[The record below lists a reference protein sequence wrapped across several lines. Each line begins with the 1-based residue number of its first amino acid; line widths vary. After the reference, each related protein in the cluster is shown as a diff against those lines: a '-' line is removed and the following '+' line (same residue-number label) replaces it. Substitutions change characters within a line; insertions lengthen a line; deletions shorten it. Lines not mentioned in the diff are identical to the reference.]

1 VFQFALA
8 ARDSPMTSAGVG
20 GQNVGGVRQAKERP
34 MVIVAGY
41 LVVEPLQRD
50 SYLAECKAVVQQA
63 RRTPGCIDFAISAD
77 LLDPSRVDIFER
89 WESQAAV
96 DAFRGSGPSDEQQGS
111 IVSASV
117 SEYDVGGE
125 RRLT

>member
-1 VFQFALA
+1 
-8 ARDSPMTSAGVG
+8 
-20 GQNVGGVRQAKERP
+20 

-41 LVVEPLQRD
+41 LVVEPMQRD
-50 SYLAECKAVVQQA
+50 AYLVGCRAIVQQA
-63 RRTPGCIDFAISAD
+63 RRTPGCLDFTISAD
-77 LLDPSRVDIFER
+77 LLDPSRIDIFER
-89 WESQAAV
+89 WESRAAL

-117 SEYDVGGE
+117 CEYDVGAE

>member
-1 VFQFALA
+1 
-8 ARDSPMTSAGVG
+8 M
-20 GQNVGGVRQAKERP
+20 
-34 MVIVAGY
+34 MIVAGY
-41 LVVEPLQRD
+41 LVVEPRQRD
-50 SYLAECKAVVQQA
+50 GYLAGCKGVVQQA
-63 RRTPGCIDFAISAD
+63 RRTPGCLDFAISAD

-89 WESQAAV
+89 WESRAAV
-96 DAFRGSGPSDEQQGS
+96 DAFRGSGPSDEQQGA

>member
-1 VFQFALA
+1 
-8 ARDSPMTSAGVG
+8 MTSAGVG
-20 GQNVGGVRQAKERP
+20 GHNVGVVKRAKEHS

-41 LVVEPLQRD
+41 LLMEPSQRD
-50 SYLAECKAVVQQA
+50 SYLVGCKAVMQRA
-63 RRTPGCIDFAISAD
+63 RSTRGCLDFTISAD
-77 LLDPSRVDIFER
+77 LLDPSRIDVFER

-96 DAFRGSGPSDEQQGS
+96 DAFRGSGPSDAQRGS

-117 SEYDVGGE
+117 SEYDVGDE

>member
-1 VFQFALA
+1 
-8 ARDSPMTSAGVG
+8 M
-20 GQNVGGVRQAKERP
+20 E
-34 MVIVAGY
+34 
-41 LVVEPLQRD
+41 E
-50 SYLAECKAVVQQA
+50 A
-63 RRTPGCIDFAISAD
+63 RRTPGCLDFAISAD

-117 SEYDVGGE
+117 SDYEVGGQ

>member
-1 VFQFALA
+1 
-8 ARDSPMTSAGVG
+8 
-20 GQNVGGVRQAKERP
+20 

-41 LVVEPLQRD
+41 LVVDPPQRD
-50 SYLAECKAVVQQA
+50 SYLVGCKAVVQRA
-63 RRTPGCIDFAISAD
+63 RRTQGCLDFAISAD
-77 LLDPSRVDIFER
+77 LLDPSRIDVFER

-96 DAFRGSGPSDEQQGS
+96 DAFRGSGPSDEQQAS

-117 SEYDVGGE
+117 SEYDVRDE

>member
-1 VFQFALA
+1 MA
-8 ARDSPMTSAGVG
+8 
-20 GQNVGGVRQAKERP
+20 
-34 MVIVAGY
+34 VIVSAV
-41 LVVEPLQRD
+41 LSVEPVRRED
-50 SYLAECKAVVQQA
+50 YLAECKPVVQQA
-63 RRTPGCIDFAISAD
+63 RRAPGCLDFAITAD

-96 DAFRGSGPSDEQQGS
+96 DAFRGSGPSEEQQGS

-117 SEYDVGGE
+117 SEYDVSDE

>member
-1 VFQFALA
+1 
-8 ARDSPMTSAGVG
+8 M
-20 GQNVGGVRQAKERP
+20 QAKERP

-41 LVVEPLQRD
+41 LVVEPMQRD
-50 SYLAECKAVVQQA
+50 SYLSGCTAVVQQA
-63 RRTPGCIDFAISAD
+63 RRTPGCLDFAVSAD

-96 DAFRGSGPSDEQQGS
+96 DAFRGSGPSDDQRGS
-111 IVSASV
+111 IVFASI
-117 SEYDVGGE
+117 SEYDVGAE

>member
-1 VFQFALA
+1 
-8 ARDSPMTSAGVG
+8 
-20 GQNVGGVRQAKERP
+20 

-50 SYLAECKAVVQQA
+50 SYLVACKAVVQRA
-63 RRTPGCIDFAISAD
+63 RRTQGCLDFAISAD
-77 LLDPSRVDIFER
+77 LLDPSRIDVFER

-96 DAFRGSGPSDEQQGS
+96 DAFRGGGPSDEQQAS

-117 SEYDVGGE
+117 SEYDVGDE